1 MRPEWTDVFKNSIE
15 DRKSPSCNC
24 RIDDKAFSQDLPSK
38 KIATEIHNKSRNGGR
53 NVKPMVE
60 KKRHAKNATFRNPR
74 KGMNI
79 KKAKCQD
86 STSQKSQTA

>member
-1 MRPEWTDVFKNSIE
+1 M
-15 DRKSPSCNC
+15 
-24 RIDDKAFSQDLPSK
+24 
-38 KIATEIHNKSRNGGR
+38 
-53 NVKPMVE
+53 KPMVE

-86 STSQKSQTA
+86 STSQKSQTACPPMNT